1 MDVIEQV
8 LIGGIAV
15 GLAVMIAGL
24 VWQGLARHRR

>member
-8 LIGGIAV
+8 LIGGIVV

-24 VWQGLARHRR
+24 VWQGLTRHRR